1 MSTPTPAPTR
11 VAVVGAGFMGQR
23 YAQIVADT
31 PGATLAAVCDR
42 DPQAAHAATG
52 ATGATVVGD
61 HRELLSRDLADAAV
75 VALPEHAQVGPLL
88 ELADAGLHLLAE
100 KPVAS
105 TPEDADRLEA
115 GLAGTAG
122 VHAAAHL
129 LRADPRYQHAADV
142 CHDPAFGDVVHISAT
157 RRSRVG
163 TAGRVAG
170 RTSLLYY
177 LGVHDLDV
185 IAWLAGS
192 PVTRVHAISRRPSA
206 WPLAADA
213 SILGLV
219 ECANGTVAQLELTW
233 AIPDSHPVGLEAS
246 VTVVGTGGSV
256 RIGGGDEVLVSDGAG
271 ERTLDALHW
280 PLANGRV
287 VGTLRYQ
294 VEQWLRAVDGRATV
308 AASVEDGLAA
318 ARVAFAFERSLA
330 TGLPAEVTR

>member
-1 MSTPTPAPTR
+1 MSNPTR
-11 VAVVGAGFMGQR
+11 IAVVGAGFMGQR

-31 PGATLAAVCDR
+31 PGVTLAAICDR
-42 DPQAAHAATG
+42 DQQAALSAAGTSD
-52 ATGATVVGD
+52 AAIVSD
-61 HRELLSRDLADAAV
+61 HRDLLSRDLADAAV
-75 VALPEHAQVGPLL
+75 VALPEDAQVDPLL
-88 ELADAGLHLLAE
+88 DLAQAGMHLLAE

-115 GLAGTAG
+115 GLAATPG

-129 LRADPRYQHAADV
+129 LRADPRYQHAVQA
-142 CHDPAFGDVVHISAT
+142 CRDPGFGDVVHISAT

-192 PVTRVHAISRRPSA
+192 PVTRVHAISRRPQS
-206 WPLAADA
+206 WTLPADA
-213 SILGLV
+213 SILGLL
-219 ECANGTVAQLELTW
+219 ECADGTIAQLELTW
-233 AIPDSHPVGLEAS
+233 AVPDSHPVGLEAT
-246 VTVVGTGGSV
+246 VQVVGTGGSV
-256 RIGGGDEVLVSDGAG
+256 RIGGGSEVLISGPTG
-271 ERTLDALHW
+271 ERTFDALHW
-280 PLANGRV
+280 PVANGRV

-294 VEQWLRAVDGRATV
+294 LEQWVQAVNGRGDV
-308 AASVEDGLAA
+308 AATIGDGLAA

-330 TGLPAEVTR
+330 TGKPAEVAR